1 MNPAYQGQLDV
12 FCAAYAVINAMRH
25 INATRL
31 LTCRAILHEALLD
44 AARDEESF
52 CALLEQRTDY
62 VDWVDAMLSRLE
74 KQGSLLTARPFPTH
88 FPGPSAPS
96 PAVLWDAIADWL
108 RRGERNAVLL
118 QFVRILYPTEA
129 VIRHW
134 TCCNDVVGDT
144 LMLFDS
150 SIEPGALHQ
159 LSRESLISDPAD
171 DGPGKIL
178 IVHHPIPRP
187 AASRRKKT
195 TVGLFT
201 LQCIPCQKAPI
212 PETLRGRK
220 SLSTKDEKGWAPRW
234 RARGKKAFSELF
246 SFPRFLYFFEAK
258 PL

>member
-52 CALLEQRTDY
+52 CALLDQRTDY

-159 LSRESLISDPAD
+159 LSRESLISDLRTTAPA
-171 DGPGKIL
+171 
-178 IVHHPIPRP
+178 RFSS
-187 AASRRKKT
+187 SRT
-195 TVGLFT
+195 
-201 LQCIPCQKAPI
+201 P
-212 PETLRGRK
+212 
-220 SLSTKDEKGWAPRW
+220 SDSS
-234 RARGKKAFSELF
+234 ARGFKAEKDDSKAGYLAMYSVPKGSDSGNAAGEKIVEYERRERMGSALAGSREK
-246 SFPRFLYFFEAK
+246 SFFRTIFL
-258 PL
+258 P

>member
-74 KQGSLLTARPFPTH
+74 KQGALLTARPFPTH

-129 VIRHW
+129 V
-134 TCCNDVVGDT
+134 
-144 LMLFDS
+144 MLQRC
-150 SIEPGALHQ
+150 G
-159 LSRESLISDPAD
+159 
-171 DGPGKIL
+171 
-178 IVHHPIPRP
+178 
-187 AASRRKKT
+187 RRYAHA
-195 TVGLFT
+195 V
-201 LQCIPCQKAPI
+201 
-212 PETLRGRK
+212 
-220 SLSTKDEKGWAPRW
+220 
-234 RARGKKAFSELF
+234 
-246 SFPRFLYFFEAK
+246 RFQY
-258 PL
+258 

>member
-62 VDWVDAMLSRLE
+62 VDWVDAMLTRLE

-88 FPGPSAPS
+88 FPGPGAPS

-144 LMLFDS
+144 LELTMGS
-150 SIEPGALHQ
+150 EPL
-159 LSRESLISDPAD
+159 
-171 DGPGKIL
+171 K
-178 IVHHPIPRP
+178 
-187 AASRRKKT
+187 
-195 TVGLFT
+195 
-201 LQCIPCQKAPI
+201 
-212 PETLRGRK
+212 
-220 SLSTKDEKGWAPRW
+220 
-234 RARGKKAFSELF
+234 
-246 SFPRFLYFFEAK
+246 
-258 PL
+258 

>member
-62 VDWVDAMLSRLE
+62 VDWVDAMLTRLE

-88 FPGPSAPS
+88 FPGPGAPS

-129 VIRHW
+129 VIR
-134 TCCNDVVGDT
+134 
-144 LMLFDS
+144 LFDS

-178 IVHHPIPRP
+178 IVPYTI
-187 AASRRKKT
+187 
-195 TVGLFT
+195 
-201 LQCIPCQKAPI
+201 
-212 PETLRGRK
+212 
-220 SLSTKDEKGWAPRW
+220 
-234 RARGKKAFSELF
+234 
-246 SFPRFLYFFEAK
+246 RFLGPRLQGGK
-258 PL
+258 RRQ

>member
-134 TCCNDVVGDT
+134 TCCNDVVAIRSCCSIPVLSPGPSISFPARA
-144 LMLFDS
+144 LFPILRTTAPARFSSSRTPSDS
-150 SIEPGALHQ
+150 S
-159 LSRESLISDPAD
+159 
-171 DGPGKIL
+171 
-178 IVHHPIPRP
+178 
-187 AASRRKKT
+187 
-195 TVGLFT
+195 
-201 LQCIPCQKAPI
+201 
-212 PETLRGRK
+212 
-220 SLSTKDEKGWAPRW
+220 
-234 RARGKKAFSELF
+234 ARGFKAEKDDSRLVT
-246 SFPRFLYFFEAK
+246 L
-258 PL
+258 

>member
-74 KQGSLLTARPFPTH
+74 KQGALLTARPFPTH

-118 QFVRILYPTEA
+118 QFVRILYPTTMWSA
-129 VIRHW
+129 IRS
-134 TCCNDVVGDT
+134 CCSIPVLSPGPSISFPARA
-144 LMLFDS
+144 LFPILRTTAPARFSSSRTPSDS
-150 SIEPGALHQ
+150 SARGFKAEKDDSRAGYLVMYSVPKGSDSGNAAGEKIVEYERRERMGSALAG
-159 LSRESLISDPAD
+159 SRE
-171 DGPGKIL
+171 
-178 IVHHPIPRP
+178 
-187 AASRRKKT
+187 
-195 TVGLFT
+195 
-201 LQCIPCQKAPI
+201 
-212 PETLRGRK
+212 K
-220 SLSTKDEKGWAPRW
+220 SFFRTI
-234 RARGKKAFSELF
+234 
-246 SFPRFLYFFEAK
+246 FL
-258 PL
+258 P

>member
-52 CALLEQRTDY
+52 CALLDQRTDY

-108 RRGERNAVLL
+108 RRGERIGPAATMWSAIRSCCSIPVLSPGPSISFPARAL
-118 QFVRILYPTEA
+118 FPILRTTAPARFSSSRTPS
-129 VIRHW
+129 
-134 TCCNDVVGDT
+134 
-144 LMLFDS
+144 DS
-150 SIEPGALHQ
+150 SARGFKAEKDDSKAGYLAMYSVPKGSDSGNAAGEKIVEYERRERMGSALAG
-159 LSRESLISDPAD
+159 SRE
-171 DGPGKIL
+171 
-178 IVHHPIPRP
+178 
-187 AASRRKKT
+187 
-195 TVGLFT
+195 
-201 LQCIPCQKAPI
+201 
-212 PETLRGRK
+212 K
-220 SLSTKDEKGWAPRW
+220 SFFRTI
-234 RARGKKAFSELF
+234 
-246 SFPRFLYFFEAK
+246 FL
-258 PL
+258 P